1 MSWVGESEPS
11 SCLSSRAVDVL
22 LVDGRAVVREGL
34 CVVIDQEPDLAVVA
48 QAATV
53 RDAGSLDVEPHVIV
67 TDVDLTDAK
76 HGDVISGLR
85 EFFRESSILVFTP
98 IGDPAE
104 VQSVLAAGARG
115 YLLET
120 APTAELLAG
129 IRAVAGGE
137 TYLQPSLGV
146 ELARLHLPRDAAAGL
161 SPREEQVLRLIAL
174 GYTNVEVA
182 RLCRVSL
189 RTVESHRAHIQR
201 KLDRRTRAELVEYAR
216 ESGLIDL
223 DPQ

>member
-1 MSWVGESEPS
+1 MSRIVESEES
-11 SCLSSRAVDVL
+11 SSPFRRAVDVM

-34 CVVIDQEPDLAVVA
+34 FSVIDHESYLVVVA
-48 QAATV
+48 QAASV
-53 RDAGSLDVEPHVIV
+53 RDAGNLDVEPDVIV
-67 TDVDLTDAK
+67 TDIDLTDAK
-76 HGDVISGLR
+76 HDEVISGLR
-85 EFFRESSILVFTP
+85 EFFQQSSILVFTP
-98 IGDPAE
+98 IDDPVE

-115 YLLET
+115 YVLET

-146 ELARLHLPRDAAAGL
+146 ELARLRQPRDPAAGL
-161 SPREEQVLRLIAL
+161 SSREEQVLRLLAL
-174 GYTNVEVA
+174 GHTNLEVA

-201 KLDRRTRAELVEYAR
+201 KLERRTRAELVEYAR
-216 ESGLIDL
+216 EIGLIDL
-223 DPQ
+223 DRQ